1 MNTKIISPNQF
12 ITMAWKNGLGKT
24 TELMLQPADERD
36 TNQGFLWRLS
46 IASVIE
52 NGGFSDFNGY
62 QRILTLLDG
71 KGITL
76 CYDGL
81 SEDKLRNSLQKACFS
96 GDVST
101 SATLHQ
107 GPIKDFNVI
116 SRRDACTAKVITFV
130 DASDQLIELEADKC
144 LIYAHKATSITHI
157 KHRENIRLAA
167 GHLLELDNA
176 QQAKLALTTEAAILV
191 QINYHI
197 TKAK

>member
-12 ITMAWKNGLGKT
+12 ITMPWKNGLGKT
-24 TELMLQPADERD
+24 TELMVQPADERD

-71 KGITL
+71 KDITL

-81 SEDKLRNSLQKACFS
+81 SEDKLRNPLQKACFS

-116 SRRDACTAKVITFV
+116 ARRDACSAKVNNFTH
-130 DASDQLIELEADKC
+130 AHEQTLELNADKC
-144 LIYAHKATSITHI
+144 FVYAHKASIAI
-157 KHRENIRLAA
+157 QFDGMKRIELSA
-167 GHLLELDNA
+167 GHLLMVDNTKA
-176 QQAKLALTTEAAILV
+176 SKLIISAEAAIVV
-191 QINYHI
+191 QITY
-197 TKAK
+197 KY